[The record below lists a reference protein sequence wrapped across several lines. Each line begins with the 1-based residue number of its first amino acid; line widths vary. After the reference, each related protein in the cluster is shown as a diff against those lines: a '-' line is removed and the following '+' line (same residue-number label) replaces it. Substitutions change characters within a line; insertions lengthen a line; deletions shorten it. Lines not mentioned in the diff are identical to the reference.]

1 MHPVVSLHMIRDEKE
16 HAVRRKTWDKAFS
29 SKGTSIPM
37 THSRLQTLTLMGE
50 ALRDYEPRVVQYTD
64 ALLRR
69 IEDNVNNPLDVS
81 QWFNFYSF
89 DIMGD
94 LAFGRS
100 FDMLKDGIAH
110 YFMKLSHTNMLLV
123 SAFSHLV
130 WMFPLFKETPGLNAE
145 HVKFQKWLAEQ
156 VERRQKVC
164 KTPFSW
170 NYTDEAKEQT

>member
-1 MHPVVSLHMIRDEKE
+1 M
-16 HAVRRKTWDKAFS
+16 
-29 SKGTSIPM
+29 
-37 THSRLQTLTLMGE
+37 
-50 ALRDYEPRVVQYTD
+50 VQYTD

-156 VERRQKVC
+156 VERRQKVPYARHPSPGTTLTRR
-164 KTPFSW
+164 KNKPDLPDVFSW
-170 NYTDEAKEQT
+170 ILSDFYNLKNPQKQDYVNLQGDAHLIVVAGR